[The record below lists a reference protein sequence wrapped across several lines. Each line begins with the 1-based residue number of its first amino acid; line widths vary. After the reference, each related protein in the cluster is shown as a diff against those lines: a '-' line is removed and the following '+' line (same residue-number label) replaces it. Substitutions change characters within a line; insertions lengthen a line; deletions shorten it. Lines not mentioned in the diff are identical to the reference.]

1 MTLAPV
7 FRSGELFEL
16 LEQKGLSG
24 RFDEAVE
31 RMFQGVGCI
40 HRDLV
45 NVIDAEFI
53 EELNAPPTLA
63 DDPKEAAQFLRKYF
77 FLILFSAVFDH
88 IGIEKKRL
96 ALYAELSYCIMGTIG
111 AADNLFD
118 SEGKRFLP
126 LKEVKGSVYASILQ
140 LMCFERLSMRAGAR
154 SVEAGELKPGVW
166 DEALKRLLSAMAT
179 IGKLEGD
186 EEEGCDEI
194 LTPDAMVEGVHAI
207 RGGMLFALATIAPA
221 IIEGDDTVV
230 KLGQVQGAFQ
240 KLGTAFQLVDDIT
253 DFEFDLK
260 RKSHNI
266 MVAEVFHNGTDVER
280 AALKRLMDEPE
291 AAGSEVEDVFAASA
305 RRALETARRL
315 TVESLEELEQLGFWF
330 PTELA
335 DIVIKG
341 IVADHGT
348 ERMESLT
355 AS

>member
-24 RFDEAVE
+24 HFDEAVE
-31 RMFQGVGCI
+31 RMFQGVLRI
-40 HRDLV
+40 HNDLP
-45 NVIDAEFI
+45 NVIDADFVET
-53 EELNAPPTLA
+53 LNAPVTLA
-63 DDPKEAAQFLRKYF
+63 DDPEEAAQFLRKYF

-96 ALYAELSYCIMGTIG
+96 ELYAELSYCIMGTIG

-118 SEGKRFLP
+118 SEAKSFLP
-126 LKEVKGSVYASILQ
+126 LKPVAGSVYASILQ
-140 LMCFERLSMRAGAR
+140 LMCFERLSMRAGTRA
-154 SVEAGELKPGVW
+154 EQLGALEPGVW

-179 IGKLEGD
+179 IGKLEGT
-186 EEEGCDEI
+186 EEAGYDEI
-194 LTPDAMVEGVHAI
+194 LTPDDMVHGVHAI

-221 IIEGDDTVV
+221 IIEGDEVVV
-230 KLGQVQGAFQ
+230 KLGQVQDAFQ

-266 MVAEVFHNGTDVER
+266 MVAEVYHNGSEAER
-280 AALKRLMDEPE
+280 AALQRLIDSPN
-291 AAGSEVEDVFAASA
+291 ADGTEVEAIFAPSA
-305 RRALETARRL
+305 RRALETAKRL
-315 TVESLEELEQLGFWF
+315 TVESLEELEALGFWF

-341 IVADHGT
+341 IVADHGA
-348 ERMESLT
+348 ERMENL
-355 AS
+355 ANA